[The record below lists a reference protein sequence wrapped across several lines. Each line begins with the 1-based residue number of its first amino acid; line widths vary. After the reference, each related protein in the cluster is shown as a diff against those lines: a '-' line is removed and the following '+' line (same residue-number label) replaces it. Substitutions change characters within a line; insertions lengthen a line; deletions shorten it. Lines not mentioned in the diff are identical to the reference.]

1 MKKIEPKVIVP
12 RPVKGKNP
20 PQDIAA
26 EETVISSMVLEQT
39 ADVVRDILPSDRAFI
54 SDAARWMYLGICA
67 LQDEQKHVD
76 VISLAGWL
84 RANDKMAIVG
94 GPAEVTRI
102 VDMTPA
108 RGHVQT
114 HAKKVR
120 DKWMMREAIASAQL
134 IEAEGYHDDVGDAE
148 AWIGRAS
155 NAFDKITSN
164 TTSHDMNATSA
175 YRLMEQMATRLQNP
189 EKDTSVK
196 LYTGMRDLD
205 RVLGAMNEKSL
216 VVIGAHPGLGKTSL
230 ARNISI
236 NVAKTVRHVCP
247 ICESNVDFTNG
258 RCTEHANE
266 TPTLQRN
273 GVLYFSRETGKLTM
287 AEMTALSV
295 ARIDASKIIFEDGAP
310 RFYEDQLRRLTE
322 SMMMLAKLP
331 LHIIDDVGDMVTLRQ
346 RARMYKRGLAAVGI
360 RVSLVVIDY
369 AQIMLM
375 SKDDTLELRERTV
388 AVGKAAMNLAHELSC
403 TVALLSQLNNDARA
417 KNRAPE
423 VQDLAES
430 KTLEQDANQIILIDN
445 QDMLARRRLPMSDM
459 EEPNDM
465 SPVIDCADLI
475 VGKNRGGGLA
485 GGGRT
490 GKVQAA
496 FYPAYTQFEDWPS
509 GLEKPD
515 RSQKAA
521 QR

>member
-1 MKKIEPKVIVP
+1 MKKPEPKVIVP
-12 RPVKGKNP
+12 RAVDGKKP
-20 PQDIAA
+20 PHDVEA

-39 ADVVRDILPSDRAFI
+39 IDVVRDIIPNDRAFF
-54 SDAARWMYLGICA
+54 SDAARWMYRGICA
-67 LQDEQKHVD
+67 LQDEQKDVD

-94 GPAEVTRI
+94 GPAEVNRI

-120 DKWMMREAIASAQL
+120 DKWMMRDAIAAAQMVV
-134 IEAEGYHDDVGDAE
+134 AEGYHDDVVDAE

-164 TTSHDMNATSA
+164 TTSHDMNATGM
-175 YRLMEQMATRLQNP
+175 YRLVEQMATRLQNP

-205 RVLGAMNEKSL
+205 RVLGAIPEKNI

-236 NVAKTVRHVCP
+236 NVAKTVRRVCP
-247 ICESNVDFTNG
+247 ICDANVDYTKG
-258 RCTEHANE
+258 QCLEHANE
-266 TPTLQRN
+266 APLVQRN
-273 GVLYFSRETGKLTM
+273 GVLYFSRETGNLTM
-287 AEMTALSV
+287 AELAALSI
-295 ARIDASKIIFEDGAP
+295 ARIDASKILFEDGTP
-310 RFYEDQLRRLTE
+310 RFLDDQFRRLTE
-322 SMMMLAKLP
+322 SMMTLARLP
-331 LHIIDDVGDMVTLRQ
+331 LHIIDDVSDMVTLRQ
-346 RARMYKRGLAAVGI
+346 RARMYKRGLASIGV

-369 AQIMLM
+369 AQIML
-375 SKDDTLELRERTV
+375 SVPNDTLEVRERV
-388 AVGKAAMNLAHELSC
+388 NAVGKAAMDLAHELSC
-403 TVALLSQLNNDARA
+403 VTMLLSQLNNEARA
-417 KNRAPE
+417 KNRPPE
-423 VQDLAES
+423 VHDLAES
-430 KTLEQDANQIILIDN
+430 KTLEQDADKIILIDN
-445 QDMLARRRLPMSDM
+445 QDMLARRRMPVSSMDEPSDM
-459 EEPNDM
+459 A
-465 SPVIDCADLI
+465 PVIDCADLI

-509 GLEKPD
+509 GMEKPD